1 MACNLTYAL
10 TGITGDCSSL
20 SGGSFSISITGSA
33 PDYVIQWVSPYTT
46 TIPLGAGVTH
56 YTATGLTA
64 GTYSFNVVD
73 SCIDPGQTSLLV
85 SLYISSGTCVSVN
98 NVDNT
103 LCNLDNGSI
112 SASTQFNYGRTI
124 FSLYHNSLGFIRSTQ
139 NIPTGNVIFDNLS
152 AGPYYIVADD
162 GGGCTGR
169 TSTVIVQDSSQLD
182 YGIYVVNDAGCAV
195 NSGKLYVTGIT
206 GTPPYTYLWSNNE
219 STSSIT
225 GLTSGSYDVTVGDSS
240 GCVVVKTAIVNKV
253 LPVGQAGVYVTQ
265 PACFGSNGS
274 ATIVLSGGTPPFYY
288 SGSNGVIIVDFAN
301 FVEFTNLPGGTFS
314 YYVQDAGLCTYYGRV
329 SLQTPSS
336 FNLVNV
342 TTTNTSCGNN
352 SGSLTAAISNGLEP
366 YVYKLSGVNA
376 VSTTLPSYTFSN
388 LSSGTYT
395 LTITDGSNCS
405 YTNQYTIEDNVQ
417 FNYTFSSTGTTC
429 AKDNGIIS
437 VTVTNGIGP
446 YLFEVGEVSQ
456 IISSNTATFNGF
468 ADGTYNISVTDT
480 GNNCKISNRVILEDS
495 VNVDFLV
502 QSTNPLNSNN
512 GTITLFITSGEPP
525 FTIDWSDNVGGQT
538 GMSIGGLS
546 AGTYNVTVTDDNGCI
561 LQRTIDLVG
570 DVCVVSY
577 EVYSVCQDEFQS
589 NGQLI
594 EKTPLL
600 MLNEG
605 YADLTSDE
613 SGCVL
618 NDAIFEAIVNVSGIT
633 TSSIFYT
640 ATTLSQ
646 SPSEG
651 LFATTVRNLLLG
663 YDGIGNVVIN
673 NTTNKITITS
683 DCESEVSLLD
693 VDVVVNLKIY
703 YDISCSCSKSCLT
716 YPYISCIDFLDDENT
731 IPTAY
736 DIITI
741 GNNCKCDYTSPEN
754 ITQSYTKA
762 VNLLGDAQ
770 SDVTP
775 KLQYFN
781 TQLQNYN
788 DLIEKGFCDGDV
800 GVTTP
805 DTSLITYNYDTF
817 FYKGTPKKI
826 VGYKYRKASQCT
838 SWYTT
843 SIGPMFSAYTDDF
856 TFIRAVPNVGSL
868 PISGSPGE
876 LIYVGTPT
884 SKVGYAWHPVS
895 NTWSSILFDGI
906 DGDIYSELR
915 GIKIECIKNKNELL
929 LAMKPFTWANK
940 HIPLHMVKLYAYP
953 NKKQLPGND
962 IIQENGDNL
971 PCGYVR
977 DIGDCGVL
985 QPFCGPNKHIDV
997 DNC

>member
-73 SCIDPGQTSLLV
+73 SCIDPGQTSLLI

-376 VSTTLPSYTFSN
+376 VTTTLPSYTFSN

-646 SPSEG
+646 APSEG

-703 YDISCSCSKSCLT
+703 YDISCSCSKNCN
-716 YPYISCIDFLDDENT
+716 PYSYLARIDFMDDEYNV
-731 IPTAY
+731 PTHQE
-736 DIITI
+736 ITSW
-741 GNNCKCDYTSPEN
+741 GSSNCLCDYTSKEN
-754 ITQSYTKA
+754 VQLSYTNA
-762 VNLLGDAQ
+762 GNVDSGLIRQ
-770 SDVTP
+770 F
-775 KLQYFN
+775 FN
-781 TQLQNYN
+781 EFYRQNVKYN
-788 DLIEKGFCDGDV
+788 IDLESGFCVGDV
-800 GVTTP
+800 GFNEP
-805 DTSLITYNYDTF
+805 IIDNIKGNSFPNNF
-817 FYKGTPKKI
+817 FYKGRPVKI
-826 VGYKYRKASQCT
+826 RGYRGIKASQT
-838 SWYTT
+838 EGWYTT
-843 SIGPMFSAYTDDF
+843 SVGSILSAYTDDIR
-856 TFIRAVPNVGSL
+856 FIRSVSNVGDL
-868 PISGSPGE
+868 PVTGQPGDV
-876 LIYVGTPT
+876 IQVGTLN
-884 SKVGYAWHPVS
+884 SSVGYAWNPGS
-895 NTWSSILFDGI
+895 NSWSTSFFDSMADVFAEI
-906 DGDIYSELR
+906 RTLR
-915 GIKIECIKNKNELL
+915 DAAIKAKNEMV
-929 LAMKPFTWANK
+929 LAMKPFTWSNNYMLL
-940 HIPLHMVKLYAYP
+940 HSIRRWVFTNTPL
-953 NKKQLPGND
+953 QTGNE
-962 IIQENGDNL
+962 IIENNGADL
-971 PCGYVR
+971 PCGYSQNLN
-977 DIGDCGVL
+977 DCGSL
-985 QPFCGPNKHIDV
+985 DPFCGPNKQD
-997 DNC
+997 DNDLC

>member
-33 PDYVIQWVSPYTT
+33 PDYVIQWVSPYTS

-98 NVDNT
+98 NVNNT

-437 VTVTNGIGP
+437 VTVTDGIGP

-561 LQRTIDLVG
+561 LQRTIELVG

-640 ATTLSQ
+640 ATTLTQ
-646 SPSEG
+646 APSEG

-703 YDISCSCSKSCLT
+703 YDISCSCSKSCN
-716 YPYISCIDFLDDENT
+716 PYSYLGRIDFMDDEFNV
-731 IPTAY
+731 PTHQE
-736 DIITI
+736 ITSW
-741 GNNCKCDYTSPEN
+741 GSSGCNCDYTSFEN
-754 ITQSYTKA
+754 MMKSYDTAVTDNSVTQE
-762 VNLLGDAQ
+762 
-770 SDVTP
+770 
-775 KLQYFN
+775 LQYFN
-781 TQLQNYN
+781 TQFNNYSN
-788 DLIEKGFCDGDV
+788 MKYSGFCEGDV
-800 GVTTP
+800 GFVVP
-805 DTSLITYNYDTF
+805 DISYISNVSFPNNF
-817 FYKGTPKKI
+817 FQKGRPVKI
-826 VGYKYRKASQCT
+826 RGNRAIKASQT
-838 SWYTT
+838 EGWYTNN
-843 SIGPMFSAYTDDF
+843 IGGRLSAYTDDIKY
-856 TFIRAVPNVGSL
+856 IRAVPTIGERPLTGQPGDVILVGNVNSN
-868 PISGSPGE
+868 
-876 LIYVGTPT
+876 T
-884 SKVGYAWHPVS
+884 GYAWDPLS
-895 NTWSSILFDGI
+895 NTWSNSFYDT
-906 DGDIYSELR
+906 IYDEVLTEIR
-915 GIKIECIKNKNELL
+915 AKQNAFAKAKNELIL
-929 LAMKPFTWANK
+929 SMKPFTWANNYMVLHSIK
-940 HIPLHMVKLYAYP
+940 RFPLNNTP
-953 NKKQLPGND
+953 PITGND
-962 IIQENGDNL
+962 IIETNGADL
-971 PCGYVR
+971 PCGYSQNLN
-977 DIGDCGVL
+977 DCTL
-985 QPFCGPNKHIDV
+985 DPFCGPNKNV
-997 DNC
+997 DSNEC

>member
-33 PDYVIQWVSPYTT
+33 PDYTIQWVYPYTT
-46 TIPLGAGVTH
+46 TIPLGAGVTD

-64 GTYSFNVVD
+64 GTYSFNIVD
-73 SCIDPGQTSLLV
+73 SCVDPGNTSLLV
-85 SLYISSGTCVSVN
+85 SLYVSSGTCVSVN
-98 NVDNT
+98 NVSNT

-112 SASTQFNYGRTI
+112 NASTQFNYGQTS

-139 NIPTGNVIFDNLS
+139 NIPTGDVTFDNLP

-169 TSTVIVQDSSQLD
+169 TSTVIVQDSTQLD

-225 GLTSGSYDVTVGDSS
+225 GLTSGSYEVTVADSS
-240 GCVVVKTAIVNKV
+240 GCVVVKSAIVNKV

-314 YYVQDAGLCTYYGRV
+314 YYVQDAGLCTYYGSV

-366 YVYKLSGVNA
+366 YVYKLSGVNE
-376 VSTTLPSYTFSN
+376 VTTTLPSYTFSN

-437 VTVTNGIGP
+437 VTITDGIGP
-446 YLFEVGEVSQ
+446 YLFEVGERSQ
-456 IISSNTATFNGF
+456 IISSNEATFDGF

-480 GNNCKISNRVILEDS
+480 GNNCKISNRVIIEDS

-538 GMSIGGLS
+538 GMSIGNLS

-561 LQRTIDLVG
+561 LQRTIELIG

-640 ATTLSQ
+640 ATTLTQ
-646 SPSEG
+646 APSEG

-663 YDGIGNVVIN
+663 YDGIGDVVIN

-703 YDISCSCSKSCLT
+703 YDISCSCSKSCN
-716 YPYISCIDFLDDENT
+716 PYGYLSTIDFMDDEYNV
-731 IPTAY
+731 PTHQE
-736 DIITI
+736 ITSFL
-741 GNNCKCDYTSPEN
+741 NSNCGCDYTSSQNVVSSYNSSNYPEG
-754 ITQSYTKA
+754 A
-762 VNLLGDAQ
+762 ARG
-770 SDVTP
+770 
-775 KLQYFN
+775 KLDYFN
-781 TQLQNYN
+781 RQYN
-788 DLIEKGFCDGDV
+788 QYSLNKFSGFCEGDV
-800 GVTTP
+800 GFSVP
-805 DTSLITYNYDTF
+805 DVSLISNNSFPDNFAT
-817 FYKGTPKKI
+817 KGRPIKI
-826 VGYKYRKASQCT
+826 KTNVFIKASQT
-838 SWYTT
+838 EGWYTT
-843 SIGPMFSAYTDDF
+843 SVGSILSAYTDDIRY
-856 TFIRAVPNVGSL
+856 IRAVSTIGERPLTGQPGDLILVGNLNSA
-868 PISGSPGE
+868 I
-876 LIYVGTPT
+876 
-884 SKVGYAWHPVS
+884 GYAWNPSTNVWS
-895 NTWSSILFDGI
+895 DTFYNTISTNII
-906 DGDIYSELR
+906 SEIINRRNAFAKAKYELARALR
-915 GIKIECIKNKNELL
+915 
-929 LAMKPFTWANK
+929 PFTWASNYILLHGIK
-940 HIPLHMVKLYAYP
+940 RFPLNNVKP
-953 NKKQLPGND
+953 MTGNE
-962 IIQENGDNL
+962 IIEKNGDNL
-971 PCGYVR
+971 PCGYSQNLN
-977 DIGDCGVL
+977 DCGSL
-985 QPFCGPNKHIDV
+985 DPFCGPNKQD
-997 DNC
+997 DNDLC